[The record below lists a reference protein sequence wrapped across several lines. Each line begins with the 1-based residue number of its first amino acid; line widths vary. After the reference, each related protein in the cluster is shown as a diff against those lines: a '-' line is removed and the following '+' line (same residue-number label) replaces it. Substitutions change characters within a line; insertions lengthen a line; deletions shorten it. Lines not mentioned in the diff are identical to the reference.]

1 MHILAFQGFKDTLQV
16 CISGRCSAG
25 ETKFCLC
32 EHVETYFCKHFT
44 HVTTQAIA
52 KTDKAL
58 LEARCFNNATL
69 VHHAAAGG
77 QEEVI
82 LYLLE
87 ALGED
92 LLGELH
98 KPCLPR
104 NPNQDTRSHK
114 FIRSSATRIRAQP
127 SECAHARNL
136 EICTLQRIDF
146 CVHTTQRLHKCALT
160 RRARSVHT
168 DEVDRNGANSA
179 HWAARSNKISVLK
192 LICDKNPG
200 LLVAKNRDGKG
211 EAGTHNHVQNT
222 QTHVQRLVF
231 LKLCES
237 FIAHAFTHAHA
248 NARTHASTH
257 PRTHARARAHTHT
270 H

>member
-1 MHILAFQGFKDTLQV
+1 MQVHTDASGALASPHVSSEGAEGAASSMNTPWITCPPAELSHLSADPTRGCALQVRDKEGRLPMHVLAFQGHKDTLQV
-16 CISGRCSAG
+16 CMSGHCSAG
-25 ETKFCLC
+25 ETKFCCC
-32 EHVETYFCKHFT
+32 EHVEIYFYTHF
-44 HVTTQAIA
+44 TQAIA

-104 NPNQDTRSHK
+104 NTNQNTRSHT

-127 SECAHARNL
+127 SECANARNL
-136 EICTLQRIDF
+136 EMCTLQRIDF
-146 CVHTTQRLHKCALT
+146 CVHTTQRIHKCALT
-160 RRARSVHT
+160 RRAR
-168 DEVDRNGANSA
+168 
-179 HWAARSNKISVLK
+179 ARS
-192 LICDKNPG
+192 
-200 LLVAKNRDGKG
+200 
-211 EAGTHNHVQNT
+211 T
-222 QTHVQRLVF
+222 QMR
-231 LKLCES
+231 
-237 FIAHAFTHAHA
+237 
-248 NARTHASTH
+248 
-257 PRTHARARAHTHT
+257 
-270 H
+270 